1 MTRTMYDG
9 ITAASLP
16 TNGALYL
23 FYVDGSWPNGTAVK
37 ARTPGKIHVA
47 TTIGRTAAARGMVL
61 DCEKGDATNADA
73 LAWCR
78 NYPGANSDLTIYTN
92 TSNWVALRP
101 VLLALTTKP
110 NILLAQYDNVATI
123 PTDSV
128 FNIVG
133 KQYKNTPGYD
143 ESVVKDYWPGV
154 DPAPVVAGP
163 QVFRGVKLDGS
174 TITKLLLAEQLVGFT
189 LSFPQ
194 GSYNAG
200 GVAASAGTHDGGGA
214 VDVHCNTYSTAAKV
228 TLVHY
233 LRAVGFAAWHR
244 PLNWD
249 GAGGSEHVHC
259 EEIGNPNLSSGA
271 KAQIVQWN
279 AHESGLANHGA
290 DTEPVDVAAG
300 RPARITAVPKPE
312 PAPTG
317 FIAGEEIEPMTIVYG
332 VTGAAFYVL
341 FSSGKVHHITSTS
354 DLAQWRKLKLPEL
367 QFSATELA
375 KIVAGA

>member
-9 ITAASLP
+9 VTASSLP
-16 TNGALYL
+16 LGGWGYL
-23 FYVDGSWPNGTAVK
+23 FYVDGTYANGTAVK
-37 ARTPGKIHVA
+37 ARTPGKVHIPV
-47 TTIGRTAAARGMVL
+47 TIGRTAAARGMVL
-61 DCEKGDATNADA
+61 DVETGDATPADA
-73 LAWCR
+73 YTWCR
-78 NYPGANSDLTIYTN
+78 NYPGSNTDLTIYCN
-92 TSNWVALRP
+92 SSSWAAVKSAL
-101 VLLALTTKP
+101 AGLTTKP
-110 NILLAQYDNVATI
+110 NYLIAQYDNIATI
-123 PTDSV
+123 PAGA
-128 FNIVG
+128 IG
-133 KQYKNTPGYD
+133 KQYKNTAGYD
-143 ESVVKDYWPGV
+143 ESVVANYWPGV

-163 QVFRGVKLDGS
+163 VTFRGVKLDPS
-174 TITKLLLAEQLVGFT
+174 TVTKLLLAEALVGFT

-214 VDVHCNTYSTAAKV
+214 VDVHCNTYTTAAKV

-271 KAQIVQWN
+271 AAQIVQWN
-279 AHESGLANHGA
+279 AHENGLADHGA
-290 DTEPVDVAAG
+290 DNEPVDVAAG

-317 FIAGEEIEPMTIVYG
+317 FIAGEEIEPMTIIYG
-332 VTGAAFYVL
+332 VTGSAYYVL
-341 FSSGKVHHITSTS
+341 FSSGKVHHITSTN
-354 DLAQWRKLKLPEL
+354 DLVQWRKLKVPEL
-367 QFSATELA
+367 QFSAGELA